1 MTIALSRGGGVV
13 ALRPKRSQLATP
25 LTAPWATLASS
36 LTREH
41 VNVGN
46 TGTQEETMAISNV
59 KNPPSLSGS
68 AAPPKAPGSEAA
80 KGAAS
85 AATAASATATS
96 ASSALKA
103 ATQGYAKV
111 GATPLVKD
119 AAAVSISPRAK
130 EMSLARALVDE
141 TPDVREDKVA
151 EFKKRIASGEYK
163 PDAGRIADGI
173 LSEAMKDELSKK
185 PDVALE

>member
-1 MTIALSRGGGVV
+1 
-13 ALRPKRSQLATP
+13 
-25 LTAPWATLASS
+25 
-36 LTREH
+36 
-41 VNVGN
+41 
-46 TGTQEETMAISNV
+46 MAISNV
-59 KNPPSLSGS
+59 KNPPSLSGA
-68 AAPPKAPGSEAA
+68 AAPPKAAGSDAAGSAAGSAAA

-96 ASSALKA
+96 ASSALKS

-173 LSEAMKDELSKK
+173 LSEAMKDEISKK

>member
-1 MTIALSRGGGVV
+1 
-13 ALRPKRSQLATP
+13 
-25 LTAPWATLASS
+25 
-36 LTREH
+36 
-41 VNVGN
+41 
-46 TGTQEETMAISNV
+46 MAVSNV
-59 KNPPSLSGS
+59 KNPPSLTAS
-68 AAPPKAPGSEAA
+68 ATPPKASAADAA
-80 KGAAS
+80 KGAATS
-85 AATAASATATS
+85 ASATATS
-96 ASSALKA
+96 GAAALKA
-103 ATQGYAKV
+103 ATQGYAKS
-111 GATPLVKD
+111 AASPLVKD

-130 EMSLARALVDE
+130 EMSLARAVVDD